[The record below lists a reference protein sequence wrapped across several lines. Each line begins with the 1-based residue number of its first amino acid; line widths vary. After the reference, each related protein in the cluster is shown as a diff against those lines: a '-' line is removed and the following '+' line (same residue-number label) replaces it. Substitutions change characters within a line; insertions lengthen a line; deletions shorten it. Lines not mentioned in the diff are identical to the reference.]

1 MIYKMLEA
9 CIYMVR
15 AMSSLLL
22 SSLEDFSGVKE

>member
-1 MIYKMLEA
+1 MLEA